1 MFDIGAELI
10 VIDGMIA
17 IAGVANSV
25 SSTTPIGAG
34 MFVLGVATTVESIPL
49 FILAGS
55 NKRKARL
62 SLKNK
67 TVY

>member
-1 MFDIGAELI
+1 MISGAELI
-10 VIDGMIA
+10 VIDGIMA

-34 MFVLGVATTVESIPL
+34 MFVLGVATTVASFPL
-49 FILAGS
+49 FILTGS
-55 NKRKARL
+55 KKRKARL
-62 SLKNK
+62 SLKTE